1 MFDYSGGVVLPAH
14 SRAERNIPAASSAHC
29 TAYAVL
35 GEGTGVRFQ
44 AESWLEL
51 CNLYVLN
58 AMPNVVEM
66 QEQVRFYYGWDPENL
81 HEHIFDV
88 VATLT
93 CRSRIAYTVK
103 TEVRLTSGR
112 FMDKMGHVAWWV
124 RKRKF
129 ADDVRRITEADINQT
144 DLRNAQMFAAVRE
157 PDPDPGVDAM
167 ALQVAQA
174 LPPGG
179 GRSLRD
185 LTLETG
191 MQVQGYRALIRLM
204 RRGILRS
211 LKHEV
216 IGPKTIVAL
225 HEPSLSILRLP
236 PTTVTLS
243 PRPPESEP
251 EGAGIMTGI

>member
-1 MFDYSGGVVLPAH
+1 MFDYSGSVVLPAQ

-29 TAYAVL
+29 TAHAVL
-35 GEGTGVRFQ
+35 GEGAGVRFQ

-81 HEHIFDV
+81 HQHIFDV
-88 VATLT
+88 VVTLT
-93 CRSRIAYTVK
+93 CRARIAYTAK
-103 TEVRLTSGR
+103 PEVRLTSGR
-112 FMDKMGHVAWWV
+112 FLKDMGGIAWWAQELE
-124 RKRKF
+124 F
-129 ADDVRRITEADINQT
+129 ADDVRLITETDINQT
-144 DLRNAQMFAAVRE
+144 DLRNAQMFAGVRE
-157 PDPDPGVDAM
+157 PNPDADAV
-167 ALQVAQA
+167 ALEVARA

-179 GRSLRD
+179 GRSLRN

-191 MQVQGYRALIRLM
+191 MQAQGYRALIRLM
-204 RRGILRS
+204 RRGVLRS

-236 PTTVTLS
+236 PSTATLS
-243 PRPPESEP
+243 PRLAADEQ